1 MGVCVHCKNSQ
12 QLDSIAL
19 FNYNSAKAFG
29 QLTSPSYNIGII
41 ATLYVNNGWTKAL
54 HKPNAA
60 QKGLITA
67 IYYLGTW
74 LSYVF
79 LSSLA
84 SDRLGRR
91 YAALAGTVVTCIGG
105 AVQTGAIGKTAYAS
119 MIIGRIISGFGN
131 AVISTSVPLYQRFV
145 GTNPKKAR

>member
-1 MGVCVHCKNSQ
+1 MNS
-12 QLDSIAL
+12 
-19 FNYNSAKAFG
+19 
-29 QLTSPSYNIGII
+29 
-41 ATLYVNNGWTKAL
+41 GWIKAL

-79 LSSLA
+79 LSHPL

-91 YAALAGTVVTCIGG
+91 YAGMVGAVVSCIGG
-105 AVQTGAIGKTAYAS
+105 AVQTGAHGKTAFAM
-119 MIIGRIISGFGN
+119 MIIGRIISGLGN

-145 GTNPKKAR
+145 GGTCKLSSEANGIIVK

>member
-1 MGVCVHCKNSQ
+1 MGVCVHRKNSQ
-12 QLDSIAL
+12 QLDSIP
-19 FNYNSAKAFG
+19 FSNYNSAKAFG
-29 QLTSPSYNIGII
+29 KLTSPSYNIGII

-145 GTNPKKAR
+145 ETNPKKAR